1 MAFIRYDE
9 EKRNKTWKFTMIITT
24 VVIIVVAGYFLYNMF
39 TGNPLEGTWS
49 SEDTNL
55 YLTIKGGDSAT
66 VKWPEISEASNVK
79 LKMTYTIEKDDKTI
93 KFAVDDGEIAEA
105 VEASDGR
112 LTQAALKTEVSV
124 FETTFDYSVEGSK
137 LILTEREYGEQLV
150 FIKK

>member
-1 MAFIRYDE
+1 M
-9 EKRNKTWKFTMIITT
+9 
-24 VVIIVVAGYFLYNMF
+24 
-39 TGNPLEGTWS
+39 
-49 SEDTNL
+49 
-55 YLTIKGGDSAT
+55 
-66 VKWPEISEASNVK
+66 
-79 LKMTYTIEKDDKTI
+79 
-93 KFAVDDGEIAEA
+93 DDGEIAEA